1 VHFCPPRREGI
12 TSITPFQPQTHEKSP
27 AWRRSNS
34 LSSFRCDKVIDAA
47 DVRHARVIPACWGVG
62 VALKVLIPRRLAD
75 RCYLAEALLWV
86 SVCRF
91 PLADGTRAP
100 LDRSKWAEMDTR
112 ESPDHM
118 ALGVPLFL
126 DTLTQNECER
136 AGLPP
141 NPDNEGRTWSESE
154 RTRGRGHDRIE
165 LEQELQA
172 SIALQKER
180 EAWNQ
185 LRNRFLDS
193 YKARLFVSLWAGD
206 LAAFGK
212 QFPREGLSHSA
223 QDLNKRDR
231 RWFVEARTPIHA
243 SFWDSTRID
252 WERSAAEGNGPP
264 HAFIV
269 VDTYNL
275 LRIFPPSRNY
285 PMNVMRVGDA
295 YFLEESTDQQRN
307 HPHDAANRK
316 GAFPLAT

>member
-1 VHFCPPRREGI
+1 M
-12 TSITPFQPQTHEKSP
+12 
-27 AWRRSNS
+27 A
-34 LSSFRCDKVIDAA
+34 
-47 DVRHARVIPACWGVG
+47 PACWGVG
-62 VALKVLIPRRLAD
+62 VALKILVPRRLAD

-86 SVCRF
+86 SVSRF
-91 PLADGTRAP
+91 PLADKTRVP
-100 LDRSKWAEMDTR
+100 LDRSKWVEIDTR

-141 NPDNEGRTWSESE
+141 NPDNEGRNCSEPKRSGE
-154 RTRGRGHDRIE
+154 RFSWRGEDRVE
-165 LEQELQA
+165 LDEELQA

-206 LAAFGK
+206 LAGFGK
-212 QFPREGLSHSA
+212 QLAREGLSPSA

-231 RWFVEARTPIHA
+231 RWFAEARTPIHA

-252 WERSAAEGNGPP
+252 WERSAAEGNVPP

-295 YFLEESTDQQRN
+295 YFLEESTDQQRH
-307 HPHDAANRK
+307 HPHYAANPK
-316 GAFPLAT
+316 GAFPLGT

>member
-1 VHFCPPRREGI
+1 M
-12 TSITPFQPQTHEKSP
+12 
-27 AWRRSNS
+27 
-34 LSSFRCDKVIDAA
+34 
-47 DVRHARVIPACWGVG
+47 
-62 VALKVLIPRRLAD
+62 ALKILVPRRLAD

-86 SVCRF
+86 SVSRF
-91 PLADGTRAP
+91 PLADGSRVP
-100 LDRSKWAEMDTR
+100 LDRSQWAEMDTR

-141 NPDNEGRTWSESE
+141 NPDNERRTWSEPESTGE
-154 RTRGRGHDRIE
+154 RFSWRGEDRVQ
-165 LEQELQA
+165 LDQELRA

-180 EAWNQ
+180 ETWHQ
-185 LRNRFLDS
+185 LRNHFLDS

-206 LAAFGK
+206 LAGFGK
-212 QFPREGLSHSA
+212 QVPREGLSHSA
-223 QDLNKRDR
+223 PDLNKRDR
-231 RWFVEARTPIHA
+231 SWFAEARTPIHA

-252 WERSAAEGNGPP
+252 WDRSFAEGNGPP